1 MKEIRMVKDYEWV
14 IERQILAFRGVYIPF
29 RAYGIHFD
37 IRAEQLHVGTTFL
50 MLTIFV
56 AH

>member
-1 MKEIRMVKDYEWV
+1 MVKDYEWV